1 MKRLH
6 CGVTMTV
13 LTVSRFVLMTGG
25 LVLSCHGLQS
35 GPSGLVSLADLR
47 TEGVV
52 QPMGVEE
59 AAPRFS
65 WRYEAG
71 ADAQRGF
78 RQSHYRLQVA
88 SSPQKLAMPDLWD
101 SGRQAGSDTLCILYA
116 GKPLASARRYYWQ
129 VTGFDAAGKAYP
141 AKPQFFETG
150 LLKAEDWGGAQW
162 IGARNERPKTLPAN
176 LQGLTDYSFET
187 RFRILEGSAT
197 FQFRAAYA
205 WPKGY
210 GIEIQPGTP
219 GTFIVTCQKG
229 DKKEVLKEFPLSNC
243 ATGTWHHLKVVL
255 KGADFSFRL
264 DDTPINPEPLHD
276 ETSPAGTM
284 ALGALAPDGKKG
296 FVQFDDFTL
305 TTNGETLVQET
316 FDNPALFA
324 FQDCFFSNNAYSKV
338 KEGALEVRALNVFVE
353 PKEGLAAPLF
363 RKAFSIAPKKIIRA
377 RAYVAGLGYYTFW
390 FNGKRLDDYL
400 LHPGMARYNK
410 TAYYTVYDLT
420 ERLEKNNALA
430 FELGRGW
437 YAMTT
442 PTMWGETFMRDW
454 MAEPALR
461 TLVTIDYADGT
472 RQTVVSDPS
481 FKTASG
487 PILLDSVKAGE
498 IYDAR
503 KEIPG
508 WNLAAFH
515 DQAWSA
521 AVIAKGNMPSAAP
534 GLTAQLF
541 EPIRAVET
549 LSPKSIDKIEDE
561 QDAWLVDFGTNM
573 AGTVAMQLKTEP
585 GQRLRVAYVER
596 ERAIFGAE
604 RWNNFNPQGTGS
616 YQTDIFIAKGGPREI
631 FQSRYS
637 YKGFR
642 YVRIEGLKEK
652 PLPGQI
658 AAKAINSDMAK
669 VGQFASSSELWNKVW
684 EAGRRTIQSN
694 MHSIPND
701 CAFEKL
707 PWTADDSIAY
717 YATTYNYD
725 LRNLFDK
732 RLQDYADDISPAGR
746 IRDVMPSTWGEGG
759 EDPAWGGSYVNIAWR
774 HYQTYGD
781 RSVLERHYDNLKL
794 YMSSLIKEGEASEKP
809 PLLTKPRVGYGDW
822 VPPDQTNVP
831 PEGALV
837 YYNLYFYRYLRMMR
851 DIAEVLG
858 KGEDQASFDQLSLRF
873 KKAFNEHCYDE
884 KEGAYFSTHRQF
896 GYRQS
901 PQAIALAFGIVP
913 QERIAVVAGN
923 LVKDIERRKGHLWT
937 GILGTEFIADAL
949 CEAGHADT
957 AYQIHLKDTFP
968 SIGNIIRE
976 GGTTISEFLS
986 IGSSRALNI
995 RIFTTPLAWMA
1006 RYVAGLRVDGV
1017 LGSVPG
1023 FREALI
1029 APYPCPEQVTFARMD
1044 YDSPM
1049 GRYHSGWRKTDKG
1062 MVYSI
1067 TIPPNAAALFKLPL
1081 LGKTEAT
1088 VSESGKVIWKNGKP
1102 VIKVDGIGVPTQK
1115 NGCMEFPLGSGNYEF
1130 TLE

>member
-1 MKRLH
+1 MRIFFAKRVPFLLL
-6 CGVTMTV
+6 V
-13 LTVSRFVLMTGG
+13 TGG
-25 LVLSCHGLQS
+25 LMLSCENLWA

-59 AAPRFS
+59 TAPRFS

-78 RQSHYRLQVA
+78 RQSAYRVQVA
-88 SSPQKLAMPDLWD
+88 SSAEKLAKGDADLWD
-101 SGRQAGSDTLCILYA
+101 SGRQAGNDSLSILYA

-129 VTGFDAAGKAYP
+129 VTGFDTAGKAYP

-205 WPKGY
+205 WAKGY
-210 GIEIQPGTP
+210 GIEIQPGTS
-219 GTFIVTCQKG
+219 GKFIVTCQKG

-255 KGADFSFRL
+255 KGADFSFRI

-284 ALGALAPDGKKG
+284 ALGALGPDGKKG
-296 FVQFDDFTL
+296 LVQFDDFTL
-305 TTNGETLVQET
+305 TANGETLVQET

-338 KEGALEVRALNVFVE
+338 KEEALEVRALNVFVE

-363 RKAFSIAPKKIIRA
+363 RKAFSIAPKKITRA

-420 ERLEKNNALA
+420 ERLEKNNSLA

-442 PTMWGETFMRDW
+442 PTMWGETFYRDW

-481 FKTASG
+481 FKTAPG

-498 IYDAR
+498 IHDAR

-616 YQTDIFIAKGGPREI
+616 YQTDIFIAKGGAKET

-642 YVRIEGLKEK
+642 YARIEGLKEK
-652 PLPGQI
+652 PLPSQI
-658 AAKAINSDMAK
+658 AAKAINSDMVK
-669 VGQFASSSELWNKVW
+669 VGQFTSSSELWNKVW

-759 EDPAWGGSYVNIAWR
+759 QDPAWGGSYVNIAWR

-781 RSVLERHYDNLKL
+781 RSVLERHYNTLKL

-822 VPPDQTNVP
+822 VPPDLTNVP

-858 KGEDQASFDQLSLRF
+858 QGEDQASFDQLSLRF

-884 KEGAYFSTHRQF
+884 KEGAYFSTNRQF

-1029 APYPCPEQVTFARMD
+1029 APYPCPEQVTFARME

-1049 GRYHSGWRKTDKG
+1049 GRYHSGWRVIPEG
-1062 MVYSI
+1062 LVYDI
-1067 TIPPNAAALFKLPL
+1067 IIPPNASAQVQLPL
-1081 LGKTEAT
+1081 LGGAT
-1088 VSESGKVIWKNGKP
+1088 LSESGAVIYRNGKA
-1102 VIKVDGIGVPTQK
+1102 VEAVSGVLSNGIEKDRFTLTV
-1115 NGCMEFPLGSGNYEF
+1115 GSGTYHF
-1130 TLE
+1130 MVTK